1 MSELSHDY
9 ERDVINKLKIEL
21 CKKFGGL
28 TIIKN
33 CEGLWLDADKN
44 IIADKVDIWQI
55 VTHEYGLNYLWEVNE
70 KLRKVTNQ
78 SVQFFSIDGNPYF
91 VN

>member
-1 MSELSHDY
+1 MEADFI
-9 ERDVINKLKIEL
+9 INFNLASL
-21 CKKFGGL
+21 AARFGDL
-28 TIIKN
+28 AN
-33 CEGLWLDADKN
+33 AEGLWLDSDKN
-44 IIADKVDIWQI
+44 IIVDSTDIWQI
-55 VTHEYGLNYLWEVNE
+55 VTTDFNLNYLWEVNE